1 MSERCSSLPADPWAD
16 ATRAIHAARDGG
28 YGDLPGAPV
37 VEPIFQSANFGLS
50 DAVID
55 DLRSSGGRHSYSY
68 TRSGNPTTDS
78 AARVIAALEGAHE
91 AAVVASGMAAI
102 TASVTAL
109 LPAGGRLPPPHEL
122 YGDAPPPF

>member
-37 VEPIFQSANFGLS
+37 VEPIFQSANFGLT

-55 DLRSSGGRHSYSY
+55 DLRSSRGRQSYSH
-68 TRSGNPTTDS
+68 TRGGNHTTDS
-78 AARVIAALEGAHE
+78 SGRGIPALQRAHQG
-91 AAVVASGMAAI
+91 AAVASRMI
-102 TASVTAL
+102 
-109 LPAGGRLPPPHEL
+109 
-122 YGDAPPPF
+122 